1 MPNLA
6 CIVVS
11 CVLGLATRS
20 HAHRESSQHFV
31 SVPDQQVQLTEA
43 DIDNSPLLSLHRDLV
58 NIDSTSGT
66 EGHLGDYLT
75 HFLQSHNYTVEK
87 QHLPP
92 LSTSNSPTHPAKPDH
107 DRFNILAYPGTARQT
122 PILLTTH
129 LDTVPPFYNY
139 TLHPPS
145 NIHGRGT
152 VDAKACIATQFFAL
166 DSLLRSSTASPNS
179 ISLLLVSGEE
189 VGGDGMLAANALNL
203 TWETVVFGEPTDGKL
218 ATGHKGIL
226 IFTLTAHGKA
236 GHSGYPWL
244 GKSAVHMLLPA
255 LAALQALEL
264 PASEKYGNSTL
275 NIGQVEGGVAA
286 NVIAER
292 ASAKIGI
299 RLAGGEPEG
308 LKRLVRETVRA
319 VDADIVV
326 NFHGGAY
333 GPVPLDS
340 DIEGFDTI
348 TVNYGTDV
356 PNLDGKHKRYLYGPG
371 SILVAHSDHE
381 HLSVEQLEEAV
392 EGYKRI
398 LRAVLGR
405 REGKGDLQMCT
416 FSYPQH

>member
-1 MPNLA
+1 
-6 CIVVS
+6 
-11 CVLGLATRS
+11 
-20 HAHRESSQHFV
+20 
-31 SVPDQQVQLTEA
+31 
-43 DIDNSPLLSLHRDLV
+43 
-58 NIDSTSGT
+58 
-66 EGHLGDYLT
+66 
-75 HFLQSHNYTVEK
+75 
-87 QHLPP
+87 
-92 LSTSNSPTHPAKPDH
+92 
-107 DRFNILAYPGTARQT
+107 
-122 PILLTTH
+122 
-129 LDTVPPFYNY
+129 
-139 TLHPPS
+139 
-145 NIHGRGT
+145 
-152 VDAKACIATQFFAL
+152 
-166 DSLLRSSTASPNS
+166 
-179 ISLLLVSGEE
+179 
-189 VGGDGMLAANALNL
+189 
-203 TWETVVFGEPTDGKL
+203 
-218 ATGHKGIL
+218 
-226 IFTLTAHGKA
+226 
-236 GHSGYPWL
+236 
-244 GKSAVHMLLPA
+244 MLLPA